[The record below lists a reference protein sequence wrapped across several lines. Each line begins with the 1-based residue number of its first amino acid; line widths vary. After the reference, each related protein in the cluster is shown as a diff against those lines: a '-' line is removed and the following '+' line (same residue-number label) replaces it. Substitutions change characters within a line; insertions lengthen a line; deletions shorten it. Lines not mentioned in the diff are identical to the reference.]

1 MVASPRPKVALFAA
15 PETSPAILFGL
26 YDVLGS
32 VGAVYPDMTT
42 GQPGDALLDLSIVA
56 ATAEPFRC
64 FGNVLVEPTAA
75 IDDGDRYDVIIVCDL
90 YTPIFTPPK
99 GRF

>member
-1 MVASPRPKVALFAA
+1 MTRGDGRGAVNGERKPRVALFAA

-42 GQPGDALLDLSIVA
+42 GERGDALLDVSIVA
-56 ATAEPFRC
+56 ADAEPFRC
-64 FGNVLVEPTAA
+64 FGNVLVEPNAV
-75 IDDGDRYDVIIVCDL
+75 DR
-90 YTPIFTPPK
+90 
-99 GRF
+99 